1 MGKCRFAVVL
11 ITVLCTV
18 LVFTLAACSRDGSVG
33 NETEDP
39 HNNVARYTAY
49 DTVAVH
55 DPSIVL
61 AYEDAEGNT
70 YPDVNAQEGLKKVY
84 FVFSRIIS
92 ATPKNFMR
100 SSERP
105 PHIPRSTSIRY
116 SATRGRPTS
125 FTTGRK
131 VSGRCIFRSTEAI

>member
-1 MGKCRFAVVL
+1 MSKRRFAVVL

-70 YPDVNAQEGLKKVY
+70 YPDANAKEGLKKVY
-84 FVFSRIIS
+84 YVFGTQIANAKSTIS
-92 ATPKNFMR
+92 STGLFSKTISTTPK
-100 SSERP
+100 SS
-105 PHIPRSTSIRY
+105 
-116 SATRGRPTS
+116 TRN
-125 FTTGRK
+125 
-131 VSGRCIFRSTEAI
+131 